1 MGFRILLLS
10 LFIFPLHGRSEEE
23 FEVDWK
29 VNYDEAWGAARISDI
44 PLFIEFV
51 RKNNR
56 DCKRM
61 ERTFANEE
69 VVEKFLNECI
79 LLRLDSDR
87 KEAIHVINVYRIK
100 GVGVPF
106 MMLIGRDRKVKGT
119 YGGYLSPRKFF
130 ETFDSPLKEAMKE
143 RVKSPADLLREHRE
157 LAERYARER
166 LYARAFKHYAEVIK
180 VARQAGARPL
190 IRETEEDIQ
199 KVENYGRLEVLRA
212 KKRLPK
218 KEYREAIALLKR
230 VEIEFKGRAAAG
242 EAANVLASLKEN
254 KEAAAYLEITP
265 AAKEGFEIT
274 KLPPPQGKPK
284 LPAATTDRETK
295 PETKPKTTKKP
306 KPGKKLIRLTLK
318 DGTQLVGSIVA
329 RSGNQIYFRPRGG
342 KARFIKQA
350 DIAKQEDAQ

>member
-1 MGFRILLLS
+1 MCFRILLLS
-10 LFIFPLHGRSEEE
+10 LFIFPLLGRSEEL
-23 FEVDWK
+23 EVDWK

-130 ETFDSPLKEAMKE
+130 ETFDIPLKEAMKD
-143 RVKSPADLLREHRE
+143 RVKSPAETLRENKE
-157 LAERYARER
+157 LAERCAKGR
-166 LYARAFKHYAEVIK
+166 LYARAFKYYAELIK
-180 VARQAGARPL
+180 VARQAGAKTM
-190 IRETEEDIQ
+190 IRETEEDIH
-199 KVENYGRLEVLRA
+199 KVENYGRLEILRA

-242 EAANVLASLKEN
+242 EAAKVLDSLKEN
-254 KEAAAYLEITP
+254 KEAAAYLKITP

-274 KLPPPQGKPK
+274 KLPPLQGKPK
-284 LPAATTDRETK
+284 LPAATADSETK

-329 RSGNQIYFRPRGG
+329 RSGNQLYFRPRGG